1 MKKECLVGLLAGLY
15 IFVFAGMANAVL
27 ISGALWSP
35 ADASAED
42 PGIVPTGAANAYFTV
57 DALNFD
63 SDRGTT
69 TYQTFLQGDSNSNI
83 NNLQW
88 DWVNTVSGF
97 NVNAFYTSLGKGT
110 FFQFTGTAYFEE
122 DVTIIH
128 DDGFYL
134 TLGSTVYDYSDP
146 VARTYTSLG
155 NTAGNYTFTMN
166 YGAWNNFPEILIA
179 PMADPIPEPATI
191 LLFGTGIAGLLIP
204 RLRKKRT

>member
-1 MKKECLVGLLAGLY
+1 MKKECLVGLLAGLF
-15 IFVFAGMANAVL
+15 IFVFAGIANAVL

-42 PGIVPTGAANAYFTV
+42 PGIVPTGTANAYFTV

-69 TYQTFLQGDSNSNI
+69 TYQTFFQCDLNTNI

-88 DWVNTVSGF
+88 GLMDSGF
-97 NVNAFYTSLGKGT
+97 IVDDFYTSEGKGT
-110 FFQFTGTAYFEE
+110 FFQFTGVAYFDENI
-122 DVTIIH
+122 TITH

-134 TLGSTVYDYSDP
+134 TLGSTIYDYSDP
-146 VARTYTSLG
+146 VYITSTTL
-155 NTAGNYTFTMN
+155 NNAAGNYAFVMN
-166 YGAWNNFPEILIA
+166 YGAWNDFPEVLIA
-179 PMADPIPEPATI
+179 PMADPVPEPATI